1 MSKSK
6 PRKVHIAEIR
16 NTRNGV
22 TYTSFY
28 LRRTFREGGQVK
40 HETLGNLSDLPRD
53 LIALMKQRLAQNE
66 PISGVGEKISI
77 VRSLPHGNVNAV
89 LTMMR
94 SIGMESLL
102 ASRPCRERDLVIAM
116 IADRVISP
124 GSKLSCSRGMS
135 DETAQNTLAEELG
148 LDDVNVHELYG
159 AMDWL
164 LERQNRIENKLAKK
178 HLKGGLLVLFDV
190 SSSYYSGKKS
200 SLRQYGYSRDHRAD
214 RPQIVYGLLC
224 DAEGRPISIEVLP
237 GNTADPNAFS
247 NLVQRVRERF
257 GIERVIFVG
266 DRGMITSKRIDDDLR
281 NTQGLDWISA
291 LRTEGIRS
299 LVDAGKVARS
309 LFDEKDLAEIS
320 AEEIFPGERLVVC
333 RNPILADERA
343 RKRDELLKATE
354 KDLDVIV
361 RATQRKNNPLRGKE
375 QIGLRVG
382 RVIGQRKMEKHFKL
396 TITETSFSYAR
407 REEKIQAEAALDG
420 LYVIRSSVPKESMT
434 ADQLVSTY
442 KNLSKVERAF
452 RSMKSVDLHVRPIYH
467 FNDDRIRAH
476 VFLCMLAYYV
486 EWHLR
491 DRLRELLFD
500 DDDREAAQKSRRSVV
515 APAKRSKSAREKDA
529 TLRTASGLPVQ
540 SFQDLLKDLATL
552 NRNTVRL
559 ESSGAEF
566 KQLTE
571 ATPLQRRVYERL
583 STPPPSERGP
593 KAA

>member
-1 MSKSK
+1 MSKSE
-6 PRKVHIAEIR
+6 PRKVHIAEVR
-16 NTRNGV
+16 TVRNGV
-22 TYTSFY
+22 TYTSVY
-28 LRRTFREGGQVK
+28 LRRTFREDGKVK
-40 HETLGNLSDLPRD
+40 HETLGNLNDLPRD
-53 LIALMKQRLAQNE
+53 LIELMRQRLAQGE
-66 PISGVGEKISI
+66 PLSGVGEKMTIQ
-77 VRSLPHGNVNAV
+77 RSLPHGNVDAV
-89 LTMMR
+89 LTTLR
-94 SIGMESLL
+94 SIGLEPMI

-124 GSKLSCSRGMS
+124 GSKLSCSRGMNS
-135 DETAQNTLAEELG
+135 ETAQNTLAEELSLG
-148 LDDVNVHELYG
+148 DVDVHELYD

-164 LERQNRIENKLAKK
+164 LERQNRIENKLARK
-178 HLKGGLLVLFDV
+178 HLQGGSLVLFDV
-190 SSSYYSGKKS
+190 SSSYYTGSKS
-200 SLRQYGYSRDHRAD
+200 SLRQYGYSRDHRGD

-224 DAEGRPISIEVLP
+224 DAEGRPVSIEVLP

-247 NLVQRVRERF
+247 NLVQRVRKRF

-281 NTQGLDWISA
+281 ETDGLDWISA

-299 LVDAGKVARS
+299 LIEAGKFDRS

-320 AEEIFPGERLVVC
+320 AEELFPGERLVVC

-343 RKRDELLKATE
+343 RKREELLGATE

-361 RATQRKNNPLRGKE
+361 RATQRAKNALTGKE
-375 QIGLRVG
+375 KIGLRVG
-382 RVIGQRKMEKHFKL
+382 RVIGKHKMEKHFEL
-396 TITETSFSYAR
+396 TITETSFTYAR
-407 REEKIQAEAALDG
+407 REENIKAEAALDG
-420 LYVIRSSVPKESMT
+420 LYVIRSSVPKETMT
-434 ADQLVSTY
+434 AEQLVSTY
-442 KNLSKVERAF
+442 KSLAQVERAF
-452 RSMKSVDLHVRPIYH
+452 RSMKSIDLHVRPIYH

-486 EWHLR
+486 EWHMR

-515 APAKRSKSAREKDA
+515 APAARSKSAREKDA
-529 TLRTASGLPVQ
+529 THRTASGLPVQ

-566 KQLTE
+566 NQQTE
-571 ATPLQRRVYERL
+571 ATFLQRRVFEL
-583 STPPPSERGP
+583 LATPS
-593 KAA
+593 

>member
-1 MSKSK
+1 MSKSE
-6 PRKVHIAEIR
+6 PRKVHIAEVSK
-16 NTRNGV
+16 TRNGI

-28 LRRTFREGGQVK
+28 LRRTFREEGKVK
-40 HETLGNLSDLPRD
+40 HETLGNLSDCPRD
-53 LIALMKQRLAQNE
+53 LIEFMRQRLAQNE
-66 PISGVGEKISI
+66 PLSGFGEKMSI
-77 VRSLPHGNVNAV
+77 LRSLPHGNVNAV
-89 LTMMR
+89 LTTLHN
-94 SIGMESLL
+94 IGMEQLI

-124 GSKLSCSRGMS
+124 GSKLSCSRGMN

-148 LDDVNVHELYG
+148 LDDVDVHELYK

-190 SSSYYSGKKS
+190 SSSYYTGRKS
-200 SLRQYGYSRDHRAD
+200 SLRQYGYSRDHRTD

-247 NLVQRVRERF
+247 NLVQRVRQRF
-257 GIERVIFVG
+257 GIDRVIFVG
-266 DRGMITSKRIDDDLR
+266 DRGMITSKRINEDLR
-281 NTQGLDWISA
+281 DVDGLDWISA

-299 LVDAGKVARS
+299 LVDAGKVDRS

-343 RKRDELLKATE
+343 RKREELLKATE

-361 RATQRKNNPLRGKE
+361 RATQRVKNPLKGKE

-382 RVIGQRKMEKHFKL
+382 RVIGQRKMEKHFEL

-407 REEKIQAEAALDG
+407 REEKIHAEAALDG

-442 KNLSKVERAF
+442 KSLSRVERAF

-571 ATPLQRRVYERL
+571 ATPLQRRVFELL
-583 STPPPSERGP
+583 STPS
-593 KAA
+593 

>member
-559 ESSGAEF
+559 ESSGAE
-566 KQLTE
+566 
-571 ATPLQRRVYERL
+571 
-583 STPPPSERGP
+583 
-593 KAA
+593 

>member
-1 MSKSK
+1 MSKSE
-6 PRKVHIAEIR
+6 PRKVHIAEVSK
-16 NTRNGV
+16 TRNGV

-28 LRRTFREGGQVK
+28 LRRTFREDGKVK

-53 LIALMKQRLAQNE
+53 LIEFMRQRLAQNE
-66 PISGVGEKISI
+66 PLSGFGEKMSI
-77 VRSLPHGNVNAV
+77 LRSLPHGNVNAV

-94 SIGMESLL
+94 NIGMEQLL

-124 GSKLSCSRGMS
+124 GSKLSCSRGMN

-148 LDDVNVHELYG
+148 LDDVDIHELYK

-164 LERQNRIENKLAKK
+164 LERQNRIENKLAKR
-178 HLKGGLLVLFDV
+178 HLKGGSLVLFDV
-190 SSSYYSGKKS
+190 SSSYYTGMKS
-200 SLRQYGYSRDHRAD
+200 TLRQYGYSRDHRTD

-247 NLVQRVRERF
+247 NLVQRVRQRF
-257 GIERVIFVG
+257 GIDRVIFVG
-266 DRGMITSKRIDDDLR
+266 DRGMITSKRINEDLR
-281 NTQGLDWISA
+281 EVDGLDWISA

-299 LVDAGKVARS
+299 LVDAGKVDRS

-343 RKRDELLKATE
+343 RKREELLKATE

-361 RATQRKNNPLRGKE
+361 RATQRAKNPLKGKE

-382 RVIGQRKMEKHFKL
+382 RVIGQRKMEKHFEL

-407 REEKIQAEAALDG
+407 REEKIHAEAALDG

-434 ADQLVSTY
+434 ADQLVSAY
-442 KNLSKVERAF
+442 KSLSRVERAF

-486 EWHLR
+486 EWHMR

-500 DDDREAAQKSRRSVV
+500 DPDREAAQRSRRSVV
-515 APAKRSKSAREKDA
+515 APAPRSKSAREKDA
-529 TLRTASGLPVQ
+529 TLRTASGFPVQ

-566 KQLTE
+566 NQLTE
-571 ATPLQRRVYERL
+571 ATPLQRRVFELL
-583 STPPPSERGP
+583 STPS
-593 KAA
+593 

>member
-1 MSKSK
+1 MSKSE
-6 PRKVHIAEIR
+6 PRKVHIAEVSK
-16 NTRNGV
+16 TRNGV

-28 LRRTFREGGQVK
+28 LRRTFREDGKVK

-53 LIALMKQRLAQNE
+53 LIEFMRQRLAQNE
-66 PISGVGEKISI
+66 PLSGFGEKMSI
-77 VRSLPHGNVNAV
+77 LRSLPHGNVNAV

-94 SIGMESLL
+94 NIGMEQLL

-124 GSKLSCSRGMS
+124 GSKLSCSRGMN

-148 LDDVNVHELYG
+148 LDDVDIHELYK

-164 LERQNRIENKLAKK
+164 LERQNRIENKLAKR
-178 HLKGGLLVLFDV
+178 HLKGGSLVLFDV
-190 SSSYYSGKKS
+190 SSSYYTGMKS
-200 SLRQYGYSRDHRAD
+200 TLRQYGYSRDHRTD

-247 NLVQRVRERF
+247 NLVQRVRQRF
-257 GIERVIFVG
+257 GIDRVIFVG
-266 DRGMITSKRIDDDLR
+266 DRGMITSKRINEDLR
-281 NTQGLDWISA
+281 EVDGLDWISA

-299 LVDAGKVARS
+299 LVDAGKVDRS

-343 RKRDELLKATE
+343 RKREELLKATE

-361 RATQRKNNPLRGKE
+361 RATQRAKNPLKGKE

-382 RVIGQRKMEKHFKL
+382 RVIGQRKMEKHFEL

-407 REEKIQAEAALDG
+407 REEKIHAEAALDG

-434 ADQLVSTY
+434 ADQLVSAY
-442 KNLSKVERAF
+442 KSLSRVERAF

-486 EWHLR
+486 EWHMR

-500 DDDREAAQKSRRSVV
+500 DPDREAAQRSRRSVV
-515 APAKRSKSAREKDA
+515 APAKRSKSACEKDA
-529 TLRTASGLPVQ
+529 TLRTASGFPVQ

-571 ATPLQRRVYERL
+571 ATPLQRRVFELL
-583 STPPPSERGP
+583 STPS
-593 KAA
+593 

>member
-1 MSKSK
+1 MSKSE
-6 PRKVHIAEIR
+6 PRKVHIAEVSK
-16 NTRNGV
+16 TRNGV

-28 LRRTFREGGQVK
+28 LRRTFREDGKVK

-53 LIALMKQRLAQNE
+53 LIEFMRQRLAQNE
-66 PISGVGEKISI
+66 PLSGIGEKMSI
-77 VRSLPHGNVNAV
+77 LRSLPHGNVNAV
-89 LTMMR
+89 LTTLHN
-94 SIGMESLL
+94 IGMEQLI

-124 GSKLSCSRGMS
+124 GSKLSCSRGMN

-148 LDDVNVHELYG
+148 LDDVDVHELYK

-190 SSSYYSGKKS
+190 SSSYYTGRKS
-200 SLRQYGYSRDHRAD
+200 SLRQYGYSRDHRTD

-247 NLVQRVRERF
+247 NLVQRVRQRF
-257 GIERVIFVG
+257 GIDRVIFVG
-266 DRGMITSKRIDDDLR
+266 DRGMITSKRITEDLR
-281 NTQGLDWISA
+281 EVDGLDWISA

-299 LVDAGKVARS
+299 LVDAGKVDRS

-320 AEEIFPGERLVVC
+320 AEKIFPGERLVVC

-343 RKRDELLKATE
+343 RKREELLKATE

-361 RATQRKNNPLRGKE
+361 RATQRANNPLKGKE

-382 RVIGQRKMEKHFKL
+382 RVIGQRKMEKHFEL

-407 REEKIQAEAALDG
+407 REEKIHAEAALDG

-442 KNLSKVERAF
+442 KSLSRVERAF

-476 VFLCMLAYYV
+476 VFLCMLAYYA

-500 DDDREAAQKSRRSVV
+500 DDDHEAAQKSRRSVV

-566 KQLTE
+566 NQLTE
-571 ATPLQRRVYERL
+571 ATPLQRRVFELL
-583 STPPPSERGP
+583 STPL
-593 KAA
+593 